1 MIDIVITVFKDEI
14 VLDIDIYNDILYSTY
29 RKLYSNSSDG
39 WMKLLSCF
47 DEVRKRYPNANLS
60 IKKG

>member
-1 MIDIVITVFKDEI
+1 MTDIVITVFKDEI

-39 WMKLLSCF
+39 WMELLSCF
-47 DEVRKRYPNANLS
+47 DEVRKTYPNANLS